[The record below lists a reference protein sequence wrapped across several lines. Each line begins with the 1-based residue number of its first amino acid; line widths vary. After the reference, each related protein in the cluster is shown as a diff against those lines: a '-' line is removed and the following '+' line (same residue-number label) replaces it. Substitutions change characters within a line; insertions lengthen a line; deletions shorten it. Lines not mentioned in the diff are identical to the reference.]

1 MPSYW
6 RKLFSQMPISP
17 VLPFMVFQTK
27 TGADITAGSMILAL
41 GLAVASISNCCYSVA
56 QSCPALCKRV
66 RLPWASLYFTISQSL
81 LKLTSIESV
90 MPSNHLNLCCPPL
103 LPSIFPSI
111 RVFPVSQLFASGGQS
126 IGASVS
132 ASVLP
137 MNIHDWFPLGLT
149 SLIALLSK
157 GISRTFSNTTVLK
170 YQFFGIQPSLWS
182 SSHIHTWILEK
193 P

>member
-81 LKLTSIESV
+81 LKLTSIELV
-90 MPSNHLNLCCPPL
+90 MSNHLILCCPLLL
-103 LPSIFPSI
+103 LPSIFSSI
-111 RVFPVSQLFASGGQS
+111 WV
-126 IGASVS
+126 
-132 ASVLP
+132 
-137 MNIHDWFPLGLT
+137 
-149 SLIALLSK
+149 
-157 GISRTFSNTTVLK
+157 FSNASALHIRWLK
-170 YQFFGIQPSLWS
+170 YWSFSISPSNEYSGLISFGID
-182 SSHIHTWILEK
+182 
-193 P
+193 